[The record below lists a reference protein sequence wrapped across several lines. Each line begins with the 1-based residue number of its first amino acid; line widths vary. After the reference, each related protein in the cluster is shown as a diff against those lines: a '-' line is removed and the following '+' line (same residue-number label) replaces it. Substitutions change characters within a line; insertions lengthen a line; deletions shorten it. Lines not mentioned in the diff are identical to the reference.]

1 MNVMNSAKPTNP
13 QILPFVL
20 DYYDKEVINMIR
32 DKYGL
37 DEWSALRRFLHSET
51 YAMLSDSSLEMWD
64 FGYPAIFDMWETEQV
79 TGDPRNSVYIRGE

>member
-1 MNVMNSAKPTNP
+1 MNA

-20 DYYDKEVINMIR
+20 DYYDKEVIKMIR
-32 DKYGL
+32 EKYGL
-37 DEWSALRRFLHSET
+37 DEWSALRRFLQSET
-51 YAMLSDSSLEMWD
+51 YAMLSDPSLEMWD